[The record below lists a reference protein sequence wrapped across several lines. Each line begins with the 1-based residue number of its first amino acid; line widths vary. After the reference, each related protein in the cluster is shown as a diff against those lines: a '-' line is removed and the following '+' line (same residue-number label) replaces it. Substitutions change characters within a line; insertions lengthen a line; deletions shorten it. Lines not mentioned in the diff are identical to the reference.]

1 MSMTDLNLGNFST
14 EGFLEESTQLD
25 QMTALEVVQ
34 LMNRQED
41 VVRSAVE
48 AADATV
54 AAVVERVA
62 AAFRRGGR
70 LLYVGAGTSGR
81 LGLLDASECPPTF
94 GSPPEQVQGILAGG
108 LAAFERAVEKAE
120 DRAEEGAKELK
131 RRGLTDKDCVV
142 GISASGRTPYVLGA
156 LEEARRVGAFTA
168 GIFCNPDAVMRS
180 LCDEAI
186 YLATGPEVVTGSTRL
201 KAGTATKLVLNQ
213 ISTGA
218 MIGSG
223 RVLGNLMVS
232 LSPTCE
238 KLVDRSIRIV
248 SKAVGCDREQAAEYL
263 REAEGSVQ
271 VAILLA
277 RTNLSA
283 AEARSA
289 LDSEPLNQ
297 LLNRYESGLGS

>member
-1 MSMTDLNLGNFST
+1 MTELNLGEFST
-14 EGFLEESTQLD
+14 EGFLEESSSLD
-25 QMTALEVVQ
+25 QMSALEIVR
-34 LMNRQED
+34 LMNQQED

-48 AADATV
+48 ATEATV
-54 AAVVERVA
+54 AAVVDKVA
-62 AAFRRGGR
+62 DAFRTGGR
-70 LLYVGAGTSGR
+70 LFYVGAGTSGR

-94 GSPPEQVQGILAGG
+94 GSPPEQVQGLLAGG
-108 LAAFERAVEKAE
+108 LAAFERAVEHAE
-120 DRAEEGAKELK
+120 DRPEEGARELR
-131 RRGLTDKDCVV
+131 RRGLSNQDCVV

-168 GIFCNPDAVMRS
+168 GIFCNPDAVMRP

-232 LSPTCE
+232 LTATCE

-248 SKAVGCDREQAAEYL
+248 SKAVECDREQAAEYL
-263 REAEGSVQ
+263 REAEGSIP

-277 RTNLSA
+277 KTKLSA
-283 AEARSA
+283 QEARAS
-289 LDSEPLNQ
+289 LESEPLNQ
-297 LLNRYESGLGS
+297 LLSRLG

>member
-1 MSMTDLNLGNFST
+1 MMTELNLGEFST
-14 EGFLEESTQLD
+14 EGFLEESSSLD
-25 QMTALEVVQ
+25 QMSALEIVR
-34 LMNRQED
+34 LMNQQED

-48 AADATV
+48 ATEATV
-54 AAVVERVA
+54 AAVVDKVA
-62 AAFRRGGR
+62 DAFRTGGR
-70 LLYVGAGTSGR
+70 LFYVGAGTSGR

-94 GSPPEQVQGILAGG
+94 GSPPEQVQGLLAGG
-108 LAAFERAVEKAE
+108 LAAFERAVEHAE
-120 DRAEEGAKELK
+120 DRPEEGARELR
-131 RRGLTDKDCVV
+131 RRGLSNQDCVV

-168 GIFCNPDAVMRS
+168 GIFCNPDAVMRP

-232 LSPTCE
+232 LTATCE

-248 SKAVGCDREQAAEYL
+248 SKAVECDREQAAEYL
-263 REAEGSVQ
+263 REAEGSIP

-277 RTNLSA
+277 KTKLSA
-283 AEARSA
+283 QEARAS
-289 LDSEPLNQ
+289 LESEPLNQ
-297 LLNRYESGLGS
+297 LLSRLG

>member
-1 MSMTDLNLGNFST
+1 MTELNLGGFST
-14 EGFLEESTQLD
+14 EGFLEESSRLD
-25 QMTALEVVQ
+25 QMSALEIVR
-34 LMNRQED
+34 LMNRQEE
-41 VVRSAVE
+41 VVRAAVE
-48 AADATV
+48 AAEEPVAATV
-54 AAVVERVA
+54 EKVA
-62 AAFRRGGR
+62 QSFRKGGR
-70 LLYVGAGTSGR
+70 LFYVGAGTSGR

-94 GSPPEQVQGILAGG
+94 GSPPEQVQGVLAGG
-108 LAAFERAVEKAE
+108 LAAFERAVEHAE
-120 DRAEEGAKELK
+120 DRPEEGARELR
-131 RRGLTDKDCVV
+131 RRGLSELDCVV

-168 GIFCNPDAVMRS
+168 GIFCNPDAVMRP
-180 LCDEAI
+180 LCEQAI

-232 LSPTCE
+232 LTPTCE

-248 SKAVGCDREQAAEYL
+248 SKAVECDREQAAEYL
-263 REAEGSVQ
+263 REAGGSIP

-277 RTNLSA
+277 RTNLTA
-283 AEARSA
+283 DEARAS
-289 LDSEPLNQ
+289 LETEPLNQ
-297 LLNRYESGLGS
+297 LLSRLGS

>member
-1 MSMTDLNLGNFST
+1 MTDLDLGAFST
-14 EGFLEESTQLD
+14 EGQLEESSRLD
-25 QMTALEVVQ
+25 QMSALEIVR

-41 VVRSAVE
+41 LVRAAMQAAEESVAV
-48 AADATV
+48 
-54 AAVVERVA
+54 VVERVA
-62 AAFRRGGR
+62 QAFLKGGK
-70 LLYVGAGTSGR
+70 LFYVGAGTSGR

-108 LAAFERAVEKAE
+108 LAAFERAVEHAE
-120 DRAEEGAKELK
+120 DRPEEGARELR
-131 RRGLTDKDCVV
+131 RRGLQAIDCVV

-168 GIFCNPDAVMRS
+168 GIYCNPDAVMRS
-180 LCDEAI
+180 LCDQPI
-186 YLATGPEVVTGSTRL
+186 LLATGPEVVTGSTRL

-213 ISTGA
+213 ITTGA

-232 LSPTCE
+232 LTPTCE

-248 SKAVGCDREQAAEYL
+248 SKAVECGREQAAEYL

-277 RTNLSA
+277 KTKLTA
-283 AEARSA
+283 AEARSS
-289 LDSEPLNQ
+289 LESEPLNQ
-297 LLNRYESGLGS
+297 LLSRLS